1 MKRPAPL
8 RRRFGVHARALMTD
22 ARRCLLPLASRA
34 LWLQLTDLADAMPE
48 LRAPSRGRA
57 VTASNLAQYLAA
69 EPLDVAQALAALVQR
84 DILEPVDDGY
94 RLKAF

>member
-1 MKRPAPL
+1 MPPAPRL
-8 RRRFGVHARALMTD
+8 TGVVAATDRSGRRHARA
-22 ARRCLLPLASRA
+22 ARASR
-34 LWLQLTDLADAMPE
+34 
-48 LRAPSRGRA
+48 GHA

-69 EPLDVAQALAALVQR
+69 EPLDVTHALAALVQR

>member
-22 ARRCLLPLASRA
+22 ARWCLLPLASRA

-48 LRAPSRGRA
+48 LRAPSRGHA
-57 VTASNLAQYLAA
+57 VTASSLAQYLAA
-69 EPLDVAQALAALVQR
+69 EPLDVTHALAALVQR